1 MTAFKLP
8 ETSEKVL
15 LLEDRLVLHITL
27 NDPRYRN
34 ALSDDVVSDLI
45 KVLAALR
52 DTTEITAVVLRGA
65 GGVFCAGGNLKSF
78 AEDYQHSD
86 TDIAEL
92 EKKIAATNWYMGREI
107 FRAFG
112 RLPQTVIT
120 VVEGAAMG
128 GGVGLACCNDV
139 MITAV
144 DCKYSTTE
152 TTLGLIPAQIASFVV
167 ERIGL
172 TEARRIMLTGVRFD
186 GVEAKRMGMAH
197 YCEVDADAVNER
209 LEEVISSVRRCG
221 PQANRM
227 TKELLFHYMEHG
239 LDPTLEFAGKLFGK
253 CMLGDEAKEGV
264 ASFIEKRK
272 PEWVSNG

>member
-1 MTAFKLP
+1 MTFKLP
-8 ETSEKVL
+8 ATGDKVQ
-15 LLEDRLVLHITL
+15 LLEERSVLYITL

-34 ALSDDVVSDLI
+34 ALSDDVLSDLI
-45 KVLAALR
+45 KVLTALR
-52 DTTEITAVVLRGA
+52 ETTKISVVVLRGA
-65 GGVFCAGGNLKSF
+65 GGVFCAGGNLKGF
-78 AEDYQHSD
+78 AEDYQRNNTD
-86 TDIAEL
+86 TAEL
-92 EKKIAATNWYMGREI
+92 KKEIATANWHMGREI

-139 MITAV
+139 MITAA

-186 GVEAKRMGMAH
+186 GVEAKRMGIAH
-197 YCEVDADAVNER
+197 YCEADADAVNAR
-209 LEEVISSVRRCG
+209 LEEVLSSVRRCG

-239 LDPTLEFAGKLFGK
+239 LDPTLEFAGTLFGE

-264 ASFIEKRK
+264 AAFLEKRK
-272 PEWVSNG
+272 PEWASNG